1 MRVGLVAGETSGDQ
15 LGAGLIRALQK
26 QVPGVTFEGVAGP
39 LMQSAGCEAWESA
52 DALAVFGLI
61 EPLREIPRLL
71 RLRRELLRRWTDN
84 PPDVFVGI
92 DAPDFNLG
100 LEKKLRDAGIPTVH
114 YVSPSVWA
122 WRQRRIRK
130 IRKAVDTVL
139 CLLPFE
145 KKFYDEHGV
154 NAVFVGHPLAEE
166 MPLPSDPLP
175 ARRALNI
182 TSSRVVAVLPGS
194 RRGEVS
200 RLAGPFNATCRLLRE
215 QYPDLQFVAPIA
227 AAHLKSVFEE
237 QVRAA
242 GIEDVMHVTEG
253 RATEALIAADVV
265 LLASGTATLQ
275 AALLGKP
282 MVVAYKVAP
291 LTYFMAKVLRLLKTR
306 WFSLPN
312 LLTPEPL
319 VPELMQ
325 GQATPENLRDAVAGL
340 LEDPQRRE
348 NITRAF
354 AELRRELAQDADRI
368 AARAVVELARA
379 RNAAV
384 APGPGAGDDAG

>member
-15 LGAGLIRALQK
+15 LGAGLIRELRK
-26 QVPGVTFEGVAGP
+26 LVPDLECEGVAGP
-39 LMQSAGCEAWESA
+39 LMQKAGCETWESA

-61 EPLREIPRLL
+61 EPLRHIPRLL
-71 RLRRELLRRWTDN
+71 RLRRLLLRRWTEN

-100 LEKKLRDAGIPTVH
+100 LEKKLRAAGVPTVH

-154 NAVFVGHPLAEE
+154 NAVFVGHPLAEA
-166 MPLPSDPLP
+166 MLLPTDPLP
-175 ARRALNI
+175 ARQALGI
-182 TSSRVVAVLPGS
+182 SSGRVIAVLPGS
-194 RRGEVS
+194 RRGEVA
-200 RLAGPFNATCRLLRE
+200 RLAGPFTAACCLLRE
-215 QYPDLQFVAPIA
+215 RFPDVQFVAPMA
-227 AAHLKSVFEE
+227 SPKLKAIFEE
-237 QVRAA
+237 QARDA
-242 GIEDVMHVTEG
+242 GIADAMQVTEG
-253 RATEALIAADVV
+253 RATEALLAADIV

-282 MVVAYKVAP
+282 MVVAYKVAA
-291 LTYFMAKVLRLLKTR
+291 LTYFMARSLRLLKTR

-312 LLTPEPL
+312 LLTAEPL

-325 GQATPENLRDAVAGL
+325 GMATPENLGNAVADL
-340 LEDPQRRE
+340 LEDEQGRDR
-348 NITRAF
+348 IVRAF
-354 AELRRELAQDADRI
+354 AELRRELSQDADRI
-368 AARAVVELARA
+368 AARAVIDLAR
-379 RNAAV
+379 
-384 APGPGAGDDAG
+384 GKKGHGSGTEGA